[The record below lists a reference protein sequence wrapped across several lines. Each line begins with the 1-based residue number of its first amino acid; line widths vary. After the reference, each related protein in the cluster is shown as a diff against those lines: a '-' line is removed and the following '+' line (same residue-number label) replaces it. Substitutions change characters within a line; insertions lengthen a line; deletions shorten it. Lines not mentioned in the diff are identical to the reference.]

1 MDQSVEFKKL
11 MASVVLLE
19 RFVRDIYPSRQSSS
33 VQPLQWSILRY
44 LDRMPPD
51 RCEVRWIAKFLGLTR
66 APVTRALATLHTRKF
81 VTHDISPDDARNKT
95 FKLTDQGRQQL
106 EQDPIILAIDRI
118 RTLPEDEREQ
128 FIRSVRTLALNTEG
142 GGSENP

>member
-1 MDQSVEFKKL
+1 MSHNLGMNQL

-44 LDRMPPD
+44 LDRMPTD
-51 RCEVRWIAKFLGLTR
+51 RCEVRYIAKFLGLTR
-66 APVTRALATLHTRKF
+66 APVTRALATLATRNF

-95 FKLTDQGRQQL
+95 FKLTELGRAQL
-106 EQDPIILAIDRI
+106 ARDPIILAAERI
-118 RTLPEDEREQ
+118 RTLPEDEQEQ
-128 FIRSVRTLALNTEG
+128 FIRAIRTIALNTEG
-142 GGSENP
+142 GKIEHR